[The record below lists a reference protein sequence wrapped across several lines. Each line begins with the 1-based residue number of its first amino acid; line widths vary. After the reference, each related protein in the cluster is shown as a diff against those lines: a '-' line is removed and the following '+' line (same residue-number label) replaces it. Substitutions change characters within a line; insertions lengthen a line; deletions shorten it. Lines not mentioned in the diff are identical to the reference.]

1 MFTPTDISGQESE
14 VGAQWTPYL
23 SHPVDFGA
31 QHFLEAMLNVI
42 SQPNINS
49 SVIMRADI
57 ISDSLNMMPNIMG
70 TEQANQG
77 FIFDTHEGDKGNTKE
92 GEETDKNEETAS
104 TASTA
109 PTPPNLQ
116 DYEPRQVEVTTCPV
130 KRVIVR
136 RIIPRNPQND
146 FSVNQTCIVHSDR
159 DLWDKDGKETSEG
172 AKVAI
177 SYISHH
183 DHPTSCPYYLPC
195 VKAVLLYFDG
205 SAISVYYEK
214 YTDYELSAEQEE
226 RGSRIALHLLH
237 TVFRH
242 SSGQKAGYKKR
253 VHHDMII
260 DRIKFQDRY
269 IYLKQKH
276 AHSLVSKWVE
286 STDPRK
292 HVFEDLAIAA
302 FLIEL
307 WGQMYKNKD
316 DIYFYDL
323 GCGNGLLVNILIKEG
338 YVGEG
343 VDARA
348 RKSWLTYEPEVTQKL
363 LEKIVVPTVLLDQ
376 MVGQAQYLPPHA
388 AEKRLAEANSLAT
401 DPRVFQ
407 TAGLPENAFLI
418 GNHSDELTCWIP
430 LMDRPFMV
438 IPCCSHALSGEKKRF
453 PPTSS
458 DPEEKSTYR
467 SLVGHVEQLSS
478 KIGWQV
484 EKEYL
489 RIPSTRNAAVIGRT
503 RVEPQ
508 LNVFEILYSE
518 GGGEGWVERA
528 RDLCAKSP
536 RNH

>member
-1 MFTPTDISGQESE
+1 MSFTPKDISGEPAV
-14 VGAQWTPYL
+14 VGPQWTPYL
-23 SHPVDFGA
+23 SHPVEFGA
-31 QHFLEAMLNVI
+31 THFLEAMLNVI
-42 SQPNINS
+42 RQPNINS

-57 ISDSLNMMPNIMG
+57 ISDSLGTMPNIVG
-70 TEQANQG
+70 AEGANKG
-77 FIFDTHEGDKGNTKE
+77 FIFDTVETSDGPEKE
-92 GEETDKNEETAS
+92 SNSGV
-104 TASTA
+104 
-109 PTPPNLQ
+109 TPPNLL
-116 DYEPRQVEVTTCPV
+116 DFEPRQVDVETCPH

-146 FSVNQTCIVHSDR
+146 FSVNQTCIVHSSQP
-159 DLWDKDGKETSEG
+159 LWDETTGEETSDN

-205 SAISVYYEK
+205 ESISVYYEK
-214 YTDYELSAEQEE
+214 YTDYELSTEQEE
-226 RGSRIALHLLH
+226 RGARIALHLLH
-237 TVFRH
+237 TVYRH
-242 SSGQKAGYKKR
+242 SAGQKAGYKKR

-260 DRIKFQDRY
+260 ERIKFQDRY
-269 IYLKQKH
+269 IYLKQKYAH
-276 AHSLVSKWVE
+276 ALVGSWVE

-307 WGQMYKNKD
+307 WTQMFKNKD

-348 RKSWLTYEPEVTQKL
+348 RKSWLTYDPEVSSKL
-363 LEKIVVPTVLLDQ
+363 LEQIVIPTVLLDQ
-376 MVGQAQYLPPHA
+376 MVGQAQYLPAHV
-388 AEKRLAEANSLAT
+388 AEPRIAEANRLAT

-407 TAGLPENAFLI
+407 TASLPENAFII

-453 PPTSS
+453 PPSSS

-467 SLVGHVEQLSS
+467 SLVGHVELLSS
-478 KIGWQV
+478 QIGWQV

-508 LNVFEILYSE
+508 KNIFEILYAE

-528 RDLCAKSP
+528 RDLCSKNP